1 MPPTLLGL
9 DIGGSSSRARLR
21 ANGHTSVDVE
31 GPGANVATLEWS
43 LVDDRL
49 AALLGRLGDAH
60 PQACCAGAAGAEIP
74 AARARLEALLG
85 RMLPDCRL
93 AVVHDTRLV
102 LAAAGIAA
110 GIALVAGTGSVA
122 YGRRA
127 DGGEAQRGGWGW
139 LLGDDG
145 SGVWITRE
153 AAREVTA
160 RADDR
165 RPMGP
170 LGHALLEACRATDA
184 RELTANLHAMREPMQ
199 WAAAASAVFD
209 TYDTDGASREIVS
222 GAADALTKLVR
233 DLREAL
239 GVDGPV
245 VLAGG
250 LLLNQPRLEAALRER
265 LTSPCIRLV
274 EPPVEGAL
282 RLAEE
287 LLRA

>member
-1 MPPTLLGL
+1 MLGL

-21 ANGHTSVDVE
+21 ANGHAPLDLE

-43 LVDDRL
+43 LVGDRL
-49 AALLGRLGDAH
+49 AALLEKLGDAH
-60 PQACCAGAAGAEIP
+60 PAACCAGAAGAEIP
-74 AARARLEALLG
+74 AARARLEALLT
-85 RMLPDCRL
+85 RMLPGCRIV
-93 AVVHDTRLV
+93 VVHDTRLV
-102 LAAAGIAA
+102 LAAAGVDA

-122 YGRRA
+122 YGRAA
-127 DGGEAQRGGWGW
+127 DGREAQRGGWGW
-139 LLGDDG
+139 MLGDDG
-145 SGVWITRE
+145 SAVWITRE

-165 RPMGP
+165 RPPGP
-170 LGHALLEACRATDA
+170 LGEALFAACGAEDA
-184 RELTANLHAMREPMQ
+184 RTLTANLHAMREPML

-209 TYDTDGASREIVS
+209 TYQDDEASKDIV
-222 GAADALTKLVR
+222 GRAAEALAKLAHAVS
-233 DLREAL
+233 ESL

-250 LLLNQPRLEAALRER
+250 LLLHQPRLEVAVRER
-265 LTSPCIRLV
+265 LNASSVRLDQ
-274 EPPVEGAL
+274 PPVEGAV